1 MATQE
6 SPVRINATLMAQAQ
20 AAAETFFRKPPEQ
33 IAHWANIGRLMESHL
48 NAKEISAL
56 ISGVASVKVVIGAD
70 DGSAKSQGVDLV
82 GLAMSH
88 QSEKGFSLARAEI
101 TKAAAK
107 SKSKV
112 QYQAST
118 SRPGFLER
126 ISPDGTVDIGT
137 FKNGKFRKAVAMA
150 LDV

>member
-20 AAAETFFRKPPEQ
+20 AAAEAFFRKPPEQ
-33 IAHWANIGRLMESHL
+33 IAHWANIGRLVESSL

-56 ISGVASVKVVIGAD
+56 ISGIASVKVVIGPEA
-70 DGSAKSQGVDLV
+70 GSTKPQGVDLV

-88 QSEKGFSLARAEI
+88 QSEQGFSLARAEI
-101 TKAAAK
+101 TRSAAK

-137 FKNGKFRKAVAMA
+137 FKNGKFRKAVSVVCDA
-150 LDV
+150 